1 MYANMRN
8 FREWTMWQPASGAS
22 QLRNYE
28 YRCAFVVC
36 FLFSSSR
43 NKWVCVFFHF
53 IICSFI
59 FKLVLSLSISSVY
72 TILRSPP
79 EQRNEKKWNEMIET
93 KTKSTI
99 IQDKHGTAKR
109 ENTTPSLTYTHQMW
123 KCRACNYI
131 HIRCLLLSF
140 FFLLSFSYICATDVY
155 CQYIQHTVLHV
166 ERLKQ
171 PEKNAFTIIVVNIL
185 CFHSISFW

>member
-79 EQRNEKKWNEMIET
+79 EQRNEKKWNGNDWNKNQINHHPRQT
-93 KTKSTI
+93 WNGKKR
-99 IQDKHGTAKR
+99 KH
-109 ENTTPSLTYTHQMW
+109 
-123 KCRACNYI
+123 
-131 HIRCLLLSF
+131 
-140 FFLLSFSYICATDVY
+140 
-155 CQYIQHTVLHV
+155 
-166 ERLKQ
+166 
-171 PEKNAFTIIVVNIL
+171 
-185 CFHSISFW
+185 HSITHIHTPNVKMPRVQLYSH

>member
-28 YRCAFVVC
+28 YWCAFVVC

-79 EQRNEKKWNEMIET
+79 EQRNEKKNEMKWLKQKPNQPSSKTNMERQKEKTPLHHSHTHT
-93 KTKSTI
+93 KCENAARAI
-99 IQDKHGTAKR
+99 IFTLGVYCSR
-109 ENTTPSLTYTHQMW
+109 FF
-123 KCRACNYI
+123 
-131 HIRCLLLSF
+131 SF
-140 FFLLSFSYICATDVY
+140 FPSHIYAPLMSTASMFNTLFYMLSDWNNPKKTRS
-155 CQYIQHTVLHV
+155 Q
-166 ERLKQ
+166 
-171 PEKNAFTIIVVNIL
+171 
-185 CFHSISFW
+185 